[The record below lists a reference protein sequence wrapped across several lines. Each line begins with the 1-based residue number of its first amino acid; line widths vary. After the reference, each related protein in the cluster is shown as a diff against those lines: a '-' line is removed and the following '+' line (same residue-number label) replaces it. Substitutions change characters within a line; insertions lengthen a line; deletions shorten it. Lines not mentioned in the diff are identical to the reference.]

1 MNWRWLWVAR
11 ARLLPPDEDTKEIR
25 REAAATK
32 EQTEQALAAEHE
44 RSRHV
49 AWVAAESRRL
59 RTENNFSARIAESF
73 RGRRW

>member
-1 MNWRWLWVAR
+1 MNWRWLWVATS
-11 ARLLPPDEDTKEIR
+11 RLLPPDEDTGEIR

-32 EQTEQALAAEHE
+32 EQTERALAAEHH
-44 RSRHV
+44 RSVEV
-49 AWVAAESRRL
+49 ARVAAASRRL